1 MFSTRCQN
9 QFGVLRRLPDLN
21 IENINIFS
29 LRREELLKYFHR
41 GRYNTQICLRFSSV
55 NLKNSHFLLH
65 RLPISR
71 RISRKN
77 ESTIQPFSTTSVKHL
92 FWERDPKGGYGSQ
105 IKQSKKE
112 LVQEG
117 LKELREELM
126 KWQDEVKEKFDAD
139 PIFVR
144 PGDVDKIWDFRST
157 SSIENWKVTCDSD
170 HGEGYSSGSF
180 TLSPTGHGLFH
191 GNINTKVPKDGVVK
205 KAGYCNITSPK
216 PRKSFKRDIY
226 LDWQMYTHLVLRVRG
241 DGRSYMVNINTS
253 GYFDITWNDMYSY
266 VLYTRGGPH
275 WQETRIPFSKFFMSS
290 KGRVQDKQCAIP
302 LDRVV
307 SIGISAGDRIN
318 APYRLEIDHIS
329 LQNDPTHHETFAY
342 EMYKLPKYMIGP

>member
-1 MFSTRCQN
+1 M
-9 QFGVLRRLPDLN
+9 
-21 IENINIFS
+21 
-29 LRREELLKYFHR
+29 KHFHKE
-41 GRYNTQICLRFSSV
+41 RYSSQICLSFSSGG
-55 NLKNSHFLLH
+55 LKKSDISSHGLSTSK
-65 RLPISR
+65 RMP
-71 RISRKN
+71 RINDSMN
-77 ESTIQPFSTTSVKHL
+77 QSFSTTTVKHL
-92 FWERDPKGGYGSQ
+92 FWEREPKGGYGKE
-105 IKQSKKE
+105 IKQSRKE
-112 LVQEG
+112 MVQEG
-117 LKELREELM
+117 LKELRIELT
-126 KWQDEVKEKFDAD
+126 KWQDEVKEKFDD
-139 PIFVR
+139 DTIWVR
-144 PGDVDKIWDFRST
+144 PGDTDKIWDF
-157 SSIENWKVTCDSD
+157 SSPSNIESWKVTSDSD
-170 HGEGYSSGSF
+170 HGEGYSNGSF
-180 TLSPTGHGLFH
+180 MLSPTGHGLFH

-216 PRKSFKRDIY
+216 PRKSFKREMY

-302 LDRVV
+302 LDRIV

-318 APYRLEIDHIS
+318 APYSLEVDHIS
-329 LQNDPTHHETFAY
+329 LENDPTHDEKFAY